1 MASEEIARQS
11 VNVASEFA
19 LPTINVPSEDGEVSR
34 AFADLEARLTAWT
47 SAAANVQQDLA
58 TRAARFAEAGAPAG
72 SPDIS
77 AAVAAVEDELLDTA
91 RRTGEVTEEDAA
103 LLKTLR
109 TDMAAVVRM
118 RYEML
123 EGRRCVRDLVND
135 EEHAW
140 LDSLDPEM
148 AKTIRVQR
156 RLFKNRRS
164 LHELIAEYE
173 AENGA
178 KQAKKGWWKR
188 RTA

>member
-1 MASEEIARQS
+1 MASEQI
-11 VNVASEFA
+11 A
-19 LPTINVPSEDGEVSR
+19 LPSISVPSEDGEVSK

-58 TRAARFAEAGAPAG
+58 TRAARFAEAGVPAG
-72 SPDIS
+72 NADLS
-77 AAVAAVEDELLDTA
+77 AAVAAVEDEVLDTA
-91 RRTGEVTEEDAA
+91 RLTGGFTEEDTA

-109 TDMAAVVRM
+109 ADMAAVVRM

-123 EGRRCVRDLVND
+123 EGRRSVRDLVND

-173 AENGA
+173 AENGT
-178 KQAKKGWWKR
+178 KQSKKGWWKR